1 MNILIT
7 GSSGFVGKNI
17 SKYLNFGSFKLYS
30 LDRFYN
36 NSTLFNKSFTWENFY
51 ELESHSFDAI
61 IHLAGIAHDTKNST
75 KTDKYFEI
83 NYGLTKRIFDFF
95 LKSNSNKFIY
105 FSSIKAVLD
114 KTEIKLNEDIIPN
127 PQTPYGLSKLK
138 SENYII
144 EKNSN
149 NKISFILRPCM
160 IHGPGNKGN
169 LNLLTN
175 FIKIFRFWPLY
186 NFKNK
191 RSFCS
196 IDNLC
201 FLLERLITDKYLQTS
216 IFNISDDEAV
226 STNDLVQIIAN
237 SLSIKLS
244 VFKIPK
250 IIIQLIARIG
260 DFLYLPIN
268 TYKLEKLTESYVVSN
283 KKIKRALKIN
293 NLPISSKDGIEK
305 TLKSF

>member
-1 MNILIT
+1 
-7 GSSGFVGKNI
+7 
-17 SKYLNFGSFKLYS
+17 
-30 LDRFYN
+30 
-36 NSTLFNKSFTWENFY
+36 
-51 ELESHSFDAI
+51 
-61 IHLAGIAHDTKNST
+61 
-75 KTDKYFEI
+75 
-83 NYGLTKRIFDFF
+83 
-95 LKSNSNKFIY
+95 
-105 FSSIKAVLD
+105 
-114 KTEIKLNEDIIPN
+114 
-127 PQTPYGLSKLK
+127 
-138 SENYII
+138 
-144 EKNSN
+144 
-149 NKISFILRPCM
+149 M

-175 FIKIFRFWPLY
+175 FIKFLGFGPLY
-186 NFKNK
+186 NFDNK

-216 IFNISDDEAV
+216 IFNISDDEVV

-268 TYKLEKLTESYVVSN
+268 THKLEKLTESYVVSN

>member
-17 SKYLNFGSFKLYS
+17 SEYLNVGSFKLYS
-30 LDRFYN
+30 LDRLYN

-51 ELESHSFDAI
+51 ELESYSFDVI
-61 IHLAGIAHDTKNST
+61 IHLAGIAHDIKNST
-75 KTDKYFEI
+75 KPEAYYEI

-95 LKSNSNKFIY
+95 LKSNSHKFIF

-114 KTEIKLNEDIIPN
+114 KTEIKLNEDVIPN

-138 SENYII
+138 AENYII
-144 EKNSN
+144 DKISN

-175 FIKIFRFWPLY
+175 FIKFFKFWPLY
-186 NFKNK
+186 NFDNK

-201 FLLERLITDKYLQTS
+201 FLLERLITNKHLHTS
-216 IFNISDDEAV
+216 IFNISDDEAI

-237 SLSIKLS
+237 SLSIKLG

-250 IIIQLIARIG
+250 IIIQLIASIG

-268 TYKLEKLTESYVVSN
+268 THKLEKLTESYVVSN
-283 KKIKRALKIN
+283 NKIKRALKIN
-293 NLPISSKDGIEK
+293 NLPIGSKDGIEK